1 MIKMIDAVS
10 DFSEGRKEAAI
21 SEENTVGEQK
31 GKMYIQTNLL
41 HFYFKPLSI
50 ICMDCLTLLSE
61 H

>member
-1 MIKMIDAVS
+1 MIDAVS

-21 SEENTVGEQK
+21 SEDNIIGELK

-41 HFYFKPLSI
+41 HLYFKPLSI
-50 ICMDCLTLLSE
+50 IRMDCLTLLSE